1 MFSMPLAN
9 REPYSRSPIVSL
21 SSRLGW
27 LRPTLL
33 ACSGPLAHPG
43 GMRSKRKNRAPW
55 AGPRGVDAVLE
66 EWLES
71 RIVKPCFTADETVPG
86 RGARTAPLPPTLPTP
101 IAFALRGR
109 DITQLYEHQARAFE
123 AARGVTGKGTRAVV
137 VATPTASG
145 KSYCFHLPVLSTL
158 LEDPD
163 ARALYLYPTKAL
175 ARDQEA
181 GLRDLMKASG
191 LSAGAV
197 VYDGDTPGDARRAA
211 RERSGIVLT
220 NPDMLHAG
228 ILPHHTA
235 WARTFQNLKYVVV
248 DELHTYKGVFGSHVA
263 NVLRR
268 LMRVARFH
276 GSRPVL
282 IGATATI
289 GNPREHGAR
298 MFGCDPDTDEIASI
312 TENGAPQGERRVFL
326 FNPPVVNSELGIR
339 ASYVKQAVMLAT
351 DLVRAHVPTIV
362 FGQSRNNVEVM
373 LRYLRDKVAPHVDP
387 SRIMGYRGGY
397 LPEQRREIE
406 RKLRDGEVLCVVA
419 TNALEL
425 GIDIGGLD
433 AVICAGYPG
442 SVAATWQ
449 RFGRAGRRGDRSICV
464 LVTSSAPLDQYLA
477 REPQYLLGAPVEEA
491 RIDPDNPEILI
502 QHVKCAAFEL
512 PFRRGE
518 TFGSLDPT
526 ETASALEFL
535 VSHRVL
541 HETASGTFHWASDAY
556 PANNVS
562 LRSVGWDNVVI
573 IDAEHDKTIAEIDW
587 RGAHTMVHEQA
598 IYQHDG
604 ECWQVEKFDYENHK
618 AFVRKVKPDYW
629 TDAMTYTT
637 VNVLEEFG
645 TSEPREAQRSE
656 PSPFPTGYG
665 EVSVVEKVV
674 GYKKIKFYTHENAGY
689 GDVRLPEMQMHT
701 TAFWLTVPE
710 SVCAQIPQGRAAAID
725 GLRGAG
731 IALET
736 VATLALMC
744 DPRDLGCTLGDTAL
758 EERGA
763 RSAERDESS
772 GGSRG
777 AQLPERGEGA
787 EGVPKKARGGPA
799 PGYDPTLFLYEHTP
813 GGIGLSERIFEER
826 DVLLARAL
834 SLVEGCPCASGCPAC
849 VGPSGG
855 DGPPLDVFGAANDA
869 EAPRR
874 GRTSSRSDRGRKAVA
889 IEILRRASRGAEGL
903 TPR

>member
-1 MFSMPLAN
+1 MP
-9 REPYSRSPIVSL
+9 R
-21 SSRLGW
+21 
-27 LRPTLL
+27 
-33 ACSGPLAHPG
+33 
-43 GMRSKRKNRAPW
+43 KRTVKATW
-55 AGPRGVDAVLE
+55 QVERGVETVLDR
-66 EWLES
+66 WLES

-86 RGARTAPLPPTLPTP
+86 REARVCPFPSGPEGLPTP

-109 DITQLYEHQARAFE
+109 GVTELYEHQARAFS
-123 AARGVTGKGTRAVV
+123 AARTEGVRGVV

-145 KSYCFHLPVLSTL
+145 KSYCFHLPVLSAL

-181 GLRDLMKASG
+181 GLRELMRASG
-191 LSAGAV
+191 LASGAV

-211 RERSGIVLT
+211 RERSGVVLT

-268 LMRVARFH
+268 LARVARFH
-276 GSRPVL
+276 GSNPVF

-289 GNPREHGAR
+289 GNPKEHAAR
-298 MFGCDPDTDEIASI
+298 VFDLPDDELVAITD
-312 TENGAPQGERRVFL
+312 NGAPQGERRVFM
-326 FNPPVVNSELGIR
+326 FNPPVVNAELGIR
-339 ASYVKQAVMLAT
+339 ASYVKQAVMLAA

-373 LRYLRDKVAPHVDP
+373 LRYLRDKVAAGADGALASKV
-387 SRIMGYRGGY
+387 MGYRGGY

-406 RKLRDGEVLCVVA
+406 RKLREGEVLCVVA

-425 GIDIGGLD
+425 GIDIGSLD

-449 RFGRAGRRGDRSICV
+449 RFGRAGRRGATSICV
-464 LVTSSAPLDQYLA
+464 LVTSSAPLDQFLA
-477 REPQYLLGAPVEEA
+477 REPSYLLGAPVEEA

-502 QHVKCAAFEL
+502 QHVKCGAFEL
-512 PFRRGE
+512 PFKRGE
-518 TFGSLDPT
+518 PYGSLDPE
-526 ETASALEFL
+526 ETSAALEL
-535 VSHRVL
+535 LARHKVL
-541 HETASGTFHWASDAY
+541 HETGGTFHWADDAY
-556 PANNVS
+556 PANSVS
-562 LRSVGWDNVVI
+562 LRSIGWDNVVI
-573 IDAEHDKTIAEIDW
+573 IDREHDKTIAEIDW

-604 ECWQVEKFDYENHK
+604 ECWQVEQFDYENHK

-637 VNVLEEFG
+637 VNVIEEFDTG
-645 TSEPREAQRSE
+645 ALADESSEPW
-656 PSPFPTGYG
+656 PTGWG

-710 SVCAQIPQGRAAAID
+710 AICAAMDAGRAAAVD
-725 GLRGAG
+725 GLRGVG
-731 IALET
+731 VALET

-744 DPRDLGCTLGDTAL
+744 DPRDLGTTLGDTSL
-758 EERGA
+758 EE
-763 RSAERDESS
+763 
-772 GGSRG
+772 
-777 AQLPERGEGA
+777 
-787 EGVPKKARGGPA
+787 EGVPRKIKGGPHA
-799 PGYDPTLFLYEHTP
+799 GYNPTLFLYEHTP
-813 GGIGLSERIFEER
+813 GGIGLSERIFAQR
-826 DVLLARAL
+826 DLLLARAL
-834 SLVEGCPCASGCPAC
+834 RLIEGCPCQVGCPAC
-849 VGPSGG
+849 VGPAGDAGG
-855 DGPPLDVFGAANDA
+855 H
-869 EAPRR
+869 
-874 GRTSSRSDRGRKAVA
+874 SRKEVA
-889 IEILRRASRGAEGL
+889 THLIRRAIPNVRALAAS
-903 TPR
+903 